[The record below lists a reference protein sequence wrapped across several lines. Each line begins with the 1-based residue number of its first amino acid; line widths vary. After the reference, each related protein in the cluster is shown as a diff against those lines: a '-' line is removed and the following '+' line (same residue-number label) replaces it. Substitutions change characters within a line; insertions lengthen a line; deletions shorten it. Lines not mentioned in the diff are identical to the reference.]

1 MKIAVIGTQCI
12 GKSTYVNDFLQ
23 KWSMYKRPEKSYR
36 DLIKEKKLNLNENG
50 TEASQKIILDYLV
63 DQAIE
68 CSNDEFVILDRCVL
82 DNLAYTAWLN
92 MDGKVSDEFFE
103 QSRII
108 VKETLKLYDVLFFLP
123 LTKFS
128 KIEIQDDGVR
138 SIDEAYR
145 QEIDY
150 LFKVFQ
156 ISYNKADGRV
166 FPADDCPALIEIYG
180 NPQERMTMTEMYILP
195 DGTSYGEDKSLM
207 SDIVQVTPK
216 IHLPENIT

>member
-1 MKIAVIGTQCI
+1 M
-12 GKSTYVNDFLQ
+12 
-23 KWSMYKRPEKSYR
+23 
-36 DLIKEKKLNLNENG
+36 
-50 TEASQKIILDYLV
+50 
-63 DQAIE
+63 
-68 CSNDEFVILDRCVL
+68 
-82 DNLAYTAWLN
+82 
-92 MDGKVSDEFFE
+92 
-103 QSRII
+103 
-108 VKETLKLYDVLFFLP
+108 
-123 LTKFS
+123 
-128 KIEIQDDGVR
+128 R